1 MEKIKVLLV
10 DDDLLFGNI
19 ATKILKAADYEVYF
33 QNSLFGIE
41 SLIMKL
47 NQHHYPRCD
56 GGRRKQSRENQRYP
70 TRRRRHSYHLR
81 IF

>member
-19 ATKILKAADYEVYF
+19 ATKILKAADYEVFF

-47 NQHHYPRCD
+47 NPNIIILDVMVGEENSLERIKD
-56 GGRRKQSRENQRYP
+56 RKSVGRERVC
-70 TRRRRHSYHLR
+70 
-81 IF
+81 